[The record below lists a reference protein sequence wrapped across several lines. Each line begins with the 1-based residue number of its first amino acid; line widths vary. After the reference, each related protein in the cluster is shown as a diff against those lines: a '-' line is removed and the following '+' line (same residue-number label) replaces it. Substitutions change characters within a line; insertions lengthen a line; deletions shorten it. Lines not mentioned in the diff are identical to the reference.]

1 MKFATSKKKEKRSS
15 APQKRKE
22 KKKFTT
28 SKKRK
33 KKKSSASKKERK
45 EEVDH
50 LKLLFDVA
58 RHIAFPLQLSLSL
71 VDHCR
76 QFLRDC
82 DDWFLS
88 ACQCFNKYIK
98 EEMNWHKYCFPWL
111 IFVAGR
117 NLVFLHVGSKSFGQ
131 FDLLLWSVFCYIL
144 TNLPAENRVSFFTRP
159 KLVWSFASCF
169 IYNVFVHGMIK
180 IWWELFAL

>member
-1 MKFATSKKKEKRSS
+1 MKFATSKKE
-15 APQKRKE
+15 RKE
-22 KKKFTT
+22 KVHHL
-28 SKKRK
+28 KKRK

-50 LKLLFDVA
+50 LKFLFDVA

-76 QFLRDC
+76 QLLRDC

-131 FDLLLWSVFCYIL
+131 FDLLLWSVFRYIL

-169 IYNVFVHGMIK
+169 IYNVFVYGMIK
-180 IWWELFAL
+180 IWSELFAL

>member
-28 SKKRK
+28 SKKERK
-33 KKKSSASKKERK
+33 RSPAPQKKERK

-76 QFLRDC
+76 QLLRD
-82 DDWFLS
+82 
-88 ACQCFNKYIK
+88 
-98 EEMNWHKYCFPWL
+98 
-111 IFVAGR
+111 
-117 NLVFLHVGSKSFGQ
+117 
-131 FDLLLWSVFCYIL
+131 
-144 TNLPAENRVSFFTRP
+144 
-159 KLVWSFASCF
+159 
-169 IYNVFVHGMIK
+169 
-180 IWWELFAL
+180 